1 MNNLAYSRY
10 KNDLRETFQKAAE
23 HLRFLRI
30 SHLAQEHVPEDGCKI
45 TEQYS
50 KFMRYKQKVYE
61 VDSWPTSPVANN
73 CSPEVISHRIIGNSE
88 ERLLPWGTSG
98 QK

>member
-30 SHLAQEHVPEDGCKI
+30 SHLAQEHVPEDCPGKAEREGRRVRFPVQPVHFQSAGDICKF
-45 TEQYS
+45 
-50 KFMRYKQKVYE
+50 K
-61 VDSWPTSPVANN
+61 
-73 CSPEVISHRIIGNSE
+73 
-88 ERLLPWGTSG
+88 
-98 QK
+98 